1 MKLIFGINT
10 YKDPSDLNVRQK
22 LCIKSLKKICSE
34 NNSIVNLQFNSDSFE
49 YKDFNKTLKLQ
60 QSSQDYISHSSY
72 KFPIVSEIFDV
83 LSNEDCDYF
92 VFLND
97 DIIIQKNFLKE
108 IEDFD
113 YDCYIT
119 SRVDINLHENG
130 ECYTPVNYNIH
141 GFDLFCIKKEW
152 WLKNRDKFPPLI
164 LGKYFWDTAYY
175 VLCKKYGK
183 TKTLNKLPYSILH
196 PIHNGDSNH
205 QTKEHFYNQSTV
217 DLKIIQSWFYVAN
230 NILTN
235 RLDDK
240 GIKNSLP
247 TLNEEI
253 NSDLYLK
260 ENL

>member
-1 MKLIFGINT
+1 MKLVFGINT
-10 YKDPSDLNVRQK
+10 YKDPDDLNIRQK
-22 LCIKSLKKICSE
+22 LCLKALNKLNSE
-34 NNSIVNLQFNSDSFE
+34 NNTIVNLQFINDSFE

-60 QSSQDYISHSSY
+60 QSSQDYIPDSSY
-72 KFPIVSEIFDV
+72 KFPIVSEIFNV

-108 IEDFD
+108 IEDFQ
-113 YDCYIT
+113 YDCYVA
-119 SRVDINLHENG
+119 SRVDVDLDENG
-130 ECYTPVNYNIH
+130 SYYTPTNYNIH
-141 GFDLFCIKKEW
+141 GFDLFCIKKDW
-152 WLKNRDKFPPLI
+152 WLKNKDKFPPLI

-183 TKTLNKLPYSILH
+183 TKTINKLPYSILH
-196 PIHNGDSNH
+196 PTHNGDSNRE
-205 QTKEHFYNQSTV
+205 TKEHFYNQTTV
-217 DLKIIQSWFYVAN
+217 DPKIIQSWFYIAN

-235 RLDDK
+235 RLNDK

-247 TLNEEI
+247 TTNEEI
-253 NSDLYLK
+253 NSDSYLK